1 MKDEKYGA
9 GKVLL
14 AIQNE
19 ISVTKDNTNDFSGWS
34 YRSLDDILVKLKPI
48 LQKHNA
54 TIYLTDDVRSV
65 GDYTFVQARAVF
77 MVLGHDDMKL
87 TTQAQAGIGPMK
99 GTNVSQQFGAAS
111 SYARKYALAG
121 MLLLDDNKDAD
132 TQDTRDLEETAK
144 EIIDNGDFL

>member
-87 TTQAQAGIGPMK
+87 TTQAQAGICPMK
-99 GTNVSQQFGAAS
+99 GTHVSQQFGSAS